1 MKLKEQK
8 QKEKIEYD
16 QFVIENDRND
26 LYLEKQKRDALQ
38 IKVLE
43 AKKMRDERVQDAKK
57 KRNDKLT
64 KENHK
69 NYKNVKKIRE
79 IK

>member
-43 AKKMRDERVQDAKK
+43 AKKMRDEMVQDAKK
-57 KRNDKLT
+57 KEK
-64 KENHK
+64 
-69 NYKNVKKIRE
+69 
-79 IK
+79 

>member
-43 AKKMRDERVQDAKK
+43 AKKMRDEMVQDAKK
-57 KRNDKLT
+57 KRNEMEMVMRTQEHLQVL
-64 KENHK
+64 EL
-69 NYKNVKKIRE
+69 
-79 IK
+79 

>member
-43 AKKMRDERVQDAKK
+43 AKKMRDEMVQDAKK
-57 KRNDKLT
+57 KRNEMEMVTRTQEHLQVL
-64 KENHK
+64 EL
-69 NYKNVKKIRE
+69 
-79 IK
+79 

>member
-26 LYLEKQKRDALQ
+26 LQLEKQKRDALQ

-43 AKKMRDERVQDAKK
+43 AKKMRDEMVQDAKK
-57 KRNDKLT
+57 KRNESKG
-64 KENHK
+64 
-69 NYKNVKKIRE
+69 
-79 IK
+79 

>member
-43 AKKMRDERVQDAKK
+43 AKKMRDEMVQNAKK
-57 KRNDKLT
+57 KRNEMEMVMRT
-64 KENHK
+64 QENLQ
-69 NYKNVKKIRE
+69 VLE
-79 IK
+79 L

>member
-38 IKVLE
+38 IKLLE
-43 AKKMRDERVQDAKK
+43 AKKMRDEMVQDAKK
-57 KRNDKLT
+57 KRNEMEMVMRTQEHLQVL
-64 KENHK
+64 EL
-69 NYKNVKKIRE
+69 
-79 IK
+79 